1 MAINR
6 YRSTWGVFSIVV
18 DDEIL
23 ANIRS
28 NFKSGRYII
37 FDSTGITEDGHKL
50 IEIANTLDGVASIM
64 WSGGAYNHTTYSNAL
79 SFVRELIL
87 MELSDVTSTTQTKYY
102 SFSDAKQLV
111 MSYRYF
117 NSKPDLRVTNY
128 IKVSDSQ
135 YPSTGVI
142 RYPYGSFSTQTAG
155 DLQSDYL
162 SFDLMYSN
170 ETFTDFEYLSF
181 TFVKENDG
189 RVFISEPNDPN
200 DVLVTFF
207 DGLKPWDGDIDPYL
221 EGGNTDTGGGTGDFD
236 GTSDDIAIPDLPTLS
251 ATSAN
256 FITLFNPSLSELQ
269 NLANYMWSGF
279 DLDSFRKLFANPMDC
294 ILGLSIVPV
303 AVPDGGSKAV
313 TVGNIST
320 GVTMNVAAS
329 QYVTVD
335 CGTLNVNEYW
345 GAYLDYD
352 PYTKAEIYLPYIGTH
367 PIAVD
372 DIMNKSV
379 HVVYH
384 VDILSGACNAYV
396 QCGGSVLYTFIGQC
410 SASIPITGN
419 DWTNVIN
426 GVLSI
431 AGSIGSM
438 VATGGMTAPMQ
449 AAQKV
454 GANLA
459 RIGAGAS
466 IGTNLAS
473 TAVNSFK
480 PSVEKSGSVSGV
492 GGMLAIQT
500 PYLILTRPRQALP
513 KKQNTYT
520 GYPSF
525 ITSKLSAL
533 TGYTE
538 IEEIHLDGLSATEVE
553 VNEIDALLRS
563 GVIL

>member
-1 MAINR
+1 MSVNYYKTDFGIFTVIADTEVLTR
-6 YRSTWGVFSIVV
+6 VR
-18 DDEIL
+18 
-23 ANIRS
+23 AM
-28 NFKSGRYII
+28 SGYDYII
-37 FDSTGITEDGHKL
+37 EKGVITSFGETVLDTFPELSEVIATIGVVENITGSEAYINMLTFIPQIRFFVLSDITTEAQTKIYTLSGLKNVQYTYRMTGTHSFLTTSELGYGTDKFRTATGYL
-50 IEIANTLDGVASIM
+50 PYGYGDTGQSVNACSIEFLIANDEMNDFMYYRIYINTIRDGEGSAAHINIT
-64 WSGGAYNHTTYSNAL
+64 GDEL
-79 SFVRELIL
+79 SF
-87 MELSDVTSTTQTKYY
+87 
-102 SFSDAKQLV
+102 LV
-111 MSYRYF
+111 
-117 NSKPDLRVTNY
+117 NY
-128 IKVSDSQ
+128 
-135 YPSTGVI
+135 
-142 RYPYGSFSTQTAG
+142 
-155 DLQSDYL
+155 
-162 SFDLMYSN
+162 
-170 ETFTDFEYLSF
+170 
-181 TFVKENDG
+181 
-189 RVFISEPNDPN
+189 
-200 DVLVTFF
+200 F
-207 DGLKPWDGDIDPYL
+207 DGLTPYDLDPYS
-221 EGGNTDTGGGTGDFD
+221 GGGTSGEGGGTGDFD
-236 GTSDDIAIPDLPTLS
+236 GTSDDIPIPDLPTLS

-256 FITLFNPSLSELQ
+256 FITLFNPSLGELQ

-320 GVTMNVAAS
+320 GITMNVAAS

-449 AAQKV
+449 AAQKI
-454 GANLA
+454 GTTAA
-459 RIGAGAS
+459 KIGAGAS

-513 KKQNTYT
+513 KRQNTYT

-525 ITSKLSAL
+525 MTSKLSAL

-538 IEEIHLDGLSATEVE
+538 IEEIHLDGLSATESE
-553 VNEIDALLRS
+553 LNEIDALLRN